1 LRSRGVLYLASFVFI
16 LIGSDGREYGP
27 ASAEHVKQWIAD
39 GRATLDTLGK
49 RVGEEA
55 WRRLVDFPELHRRAP
70 ISDAPPPKL
79 PAPAASAPAPV
90 AAPTMGAA
98 DGSSTNPMLGAGAV
112 NPTEASAP
120 PAVMGAGT
128 PTVQAAIPGGSGSA
142 ASTVSG
148 AAGVTAPGA
157 SGVAAPVMPPEVDP
171 RAYAAEL
178 ISRAGKLRIWHCV
191 GRAWRL
197 TTRNFWSIVGGTF
210 IGLLVLGVV
219 QVVPFLGTIAGIFLS
234 GVLYG
239 GLYLYYLKHARGE
252 SADLGV
258 IFSGFSSAFLP
269 LMLASL
275 VSSLLTTLGLLL
287 LILPGIYLAI
297 GYLFTFLLIQDRKLD
312 FWCAME
318 VSRRVISAQWWR
330 VFGLMI
336 VAGFLAC
343 LGVIGLFI
351 GIFVTLPI
359 LFGAIVYAY
368 EDLVNPSPE
377 AGAVSPQPPV

>member
-1 LRSRGVLYLASFVFI
+1 MRSRGVLYLASLVFI
-16 LIGSDGREYGP
+16 LIGSDGKEYGP

-79 PAPAASAPAPV
+79 PAPAALAPAPV
-90 AAPTMGAA
+90 AAPSMGAV
-98 DGSSTNPMLGAGAV
+98 DGSLTNPMLGAG
-112 NPTEASAP
+112 SR
-120 PAVMGAGT
+120 
-128 PTVQAAIPGGSGSA
+128 TVQGPIPGGSETA
-142 ASTVSG
+142 ASAVSG
-148 AAGVTAPGA
+148 AAGVTAPSA
-157 SGVAAPVMPPEVDP
+157 SGAAAPVMSPEVDP

-178 ISRAGKLRIWHCV
+178 IGRAGKLRIWHCV
-191 GRAWRL
+191 GRAWGL
-197 TTRNFWSIVGGTF
+197 TTRNFWPIVGGTF
-210 IGLLVLGVV
+210 IGVLVLGVV
-219 QVVPFLGTIAGIFLS
+219 QVVPFLGAIAGIFLS
-234 GVLYG
+234 GVLHG
-239 GLYLYYLKHARGE
+239 GLYLYYLKYARGE

-258 IFSGFSSAFLP
+258 IFSGFSSAFVP

-297 GYLFTFLLIQDRKLD
+297 GYLFTLLLIQDRKLD

-368 EDLVNPSPE
+368 EDLVNPSAE

>member
-1 LRSRGVLYLASFVFI
+1 MFI
-16 LIGSDGREYGP
+16 LIGSDGKEYGP

-39 GRATLDTLGK
+39 GRATLETLGK

-55 WRRLVDFPELHRRAP
+55 WRRLVDFPELHRRSP

-79 PAPAASAPAPV
+79 PVPVANVSNPAGLESSGAVSASSLGTGAGEPMASASISGNSGAAASAV
-90 AAPTMGAA
+90 G
-98 DGSSTNPMLGAGAV
+98 GTNEM
-112 NPTEASAP
+112 TS
-120 PAVMGAGT
+120 
-128 PTVQAAIPGGSGSA
+128 
-142 ASTVSG
+142 SG
-148 AAGVTAPGA
+148 AL
-157 SGVAAPVMPPEVDP
+157 GVAAPASPVAVDP
-171 RAYAAEL
+171 RAYADEL
-178 ISRAGKLRIWHCV
+178 IGRAGKLRIWHCV

-197 TTRNFWSIVGGTF
+197 TTAHFWAIVGGTF
-210 IGLLVLGVV
+210 IGLMVLGVM
-219 QVVPFLGTIAGIFLS
+219 QMVPFFGAVASIFLS

-239 GLYLYYLKHARGE
+239 GLYLYYLKHVRGE
-252 SADLGV
+252 AADLGV

-275 VSSLLTTLGLLL
+275 VSSLLTTLGLLF

-318 VSRRVISAQWWR
+318 VSRRVITAQWWR

-343 LGVIGLFI
+343 LGVIGFFI

-368 EDLVNPSPE
+368 EDLVNPPAEPS
-377 AGAVSPQPPV
+377 AGTSQPPV